1 MKYKDT
7 CHCCGHSITA
17 YSHHINKPLVEAL
30 RQLVDHYEDRG
41 IACNLQNHLRLT
53 KNQYN
58 NFQKLQHFDV
68 VRRTEN
74 GWYPTTKGIKFIYGD
89 CQVWNKVSSMGNE
102 TLSHNHECWDNIKTK
117 PELIFVQDIDET
129 SYKQRK
135 EYQADKVG
143 NQTLF

>member
-68 VRRTEN
+68 VRRTE
-74 GWYPTTKGIKFIYGD
+74 I
-89 CQVWNKVSSMGNE
+89 
-102 TLSHNHECWDNIKTK
+102 SHNHECWDNIKTK

-135 EYQADKVG
+135 EYQADKGG